1 MIHGSGGLDARAVT
15 VILAV
20 MLAQPHM
27 LEDGRCDGEVV
38 VEEFQGCR
46 STGSQ
51 PHRAGLLQRASCSRR
66 VERDVQEIRR
76 RDTVPGHAGQ
86 LAHFDESATIVFSLT
101 LNPEGHECTL
111 RLPTQGL
118 ARSM

>member
-51 PHRAGLLQRASCSRR
+51 PHRDSAASTRRAFA
-66 VERDVQEIRR
+66 
-76 RDTVPGHAGQ
+76 AGQ
-86 LAHFDESATIVFSLT
+86 LLT
-101 LNPEGHECTL
+101 P
-111 RLPTQGL
+111 R
-118 ARSM
+118 